1 MEIQRLT
8 VSEWDEE
15 LPETGRYVFHQ
26 SELLTVL
33 AEHSSADELVLYG
46 GRKGDRLVGM
56 LPVFVNRNWLGIR
69 TVSSPPPGMHVPYL
83 GPVLMSASPK
93 ARKRERVNNRFT
105 RGVLEDL
112 DLDSR
117 SLVFIVC
124 SPRYKDPRP
133 YQWGD
138 MGLET
143 FFTYEVPIDGR
154 TPEDL
159 MSDLSK
165 SRRREIRN
173 AKELDVRVER
183 GDIEDAN
190 RVYKQTSERFADQN
204 EYYGMDWEFVRD
216 VITAPSARVRVYV
229 TRAPDGEFLSGIIV
243 LYSSE
248 AALFWLGG
256 VRTDYENVSMN
267 SLLHW
272 NIIRDIAEDT
282 ELEEVGAYDMV
293 GAGEYRL
300 SKFKAKFGPEL
311 RPYYVAN
318 SGGAKMRAAKF
329 AYRLLESSRERFPI

>member
-1 MEIQRLT
+1 MEIEQLT

-15 LPETGRYVFHQ
+15 LPETGRGVFHQ

-33 AEHSSADELVLYG
+33 AEHSAADELVLYG
-46 GRKGDRLVGM
+46 GRKGDRLAGM
-56 LPVFVNRNWLGIR
+56 LPVFVNRHRLGIK

-93 ARKRERVNNRFT
+93 VRKRERVNNRFT
-105 RGVLEDL
+105 RGVLEHL
-112 DLDSR
+112 GLNSR
-117 SLVFIVC
+117 SLAFIVC

-133 YQWGD
+133 YEWED

-154 TPEDL
+154 TSEDL
-159 MSDLSK
+159 MSDFSK

-173 AKELDVRVER
+173 GEALDVRVER

-190 RVYKQTSERFADQN
+190 RIYEQTSERFAEQD

-216 VITAPSARVRVYV
+216 VITAPGARSRVYV
-229 TRAPDGEFLSGIIV
+229 TRAPDGEFLSGVIV
-243 LYSSE
+243 LYSNE

-272 NIIRDIAEDT
+272 TIIRDIAEDP
-282 ELEEVGAYDMV
+282 ELEEVGGYDMV

-300 SKFKAKFGPEL
+300 SRFKAKFGPEL

-318 SGGAKMRAAKF
+318 SGGVKMRAAKL
-329 AYRLLESSRERFPI
+329 AYRLVENSRERFPI